1 MKQLLISILF
11 LSVGLSHAQNSKSSE
26 KLLDKIVGVVNTKVI
41 SLSEIKRMEETLDAR
56 REISP
61 IVYTEKKYEQ
71 KDLLNIIM
79 RAFIIRDKINAQGY
93 VINDDAV
100 ESRIK
105 MTEERLGLKR
115 ADLLQFLKGKSLT
128 FEEYFEIIRETMEYN
143 IFAQR
148 IIAPLISVTEQEIKN
163 EYYRRN
169 STNNALSF
177 KYNLVDFYIEQ
188 DKLVDKSESKYLAV
202 LKDYQLTG
210 RLPEEYKTLESNNL
224 ENLNEDGLSKDLNGV
239 LKNTAEGSF
248 SKPISIEGRLH
259 VFYVQKK
266 DLVES
271 QDFQKFKEM
280 IQSDI
285 FTTKGRS
292 VSTNWFDR
300 EYSNYYIRNLL

>member
-1 MKQLLISILF
+1 MKLLFFFLLGISIAY
-11 LSVGLSHAQNSKSSE
+11 AQNDKTSE
-26 KLLDKIVGVVNTKVI
+26 KLLDKIVAVVNTRVI
-41 SLSEIKRMEETLDAR
+41 SLSELQRMEQTLSAR
-56 REISP
+56 REVSGVIYVKENYS
-61 IVYTEKKYEQ
+61 Q
-71 KDLLNIIM
+71 KELLDIM
-79 RAFIIRDKINAQGY
+79 IRSFIIRDKINAQGY

-115 ADLLQFLKGKSLT
+115 SDLLQFLKGKGFT
-128 FEEYFEIIRETMEYN
+128 YEEYFEVIRETMEFN

-148 IIAPLISVTEQEIKN
+148 VIAPLVSVTEQEIKN

-177 KYNLVDFYIEQ
+177 KYNLVDFYISEAKLI
-188 DKLVDKSESKYLAV
+188 DKDEKKFLAV

-210 RLPEEYKTLESNNL
+210 KLPEEYRDLESNNL
-224 ENLNEDGLSKDLNGV
+224 ENLNEDGLPKELATK

-248 SKPISIEGRLH
+248 SEAVSLNKFLH

-271 QDFQKFKEM
+271 QGFLKLKEQ
-280 IQSDI
+280 IQNDI
-285 FTTKGRS
+285 FASKGKS
-292 VSTNWFDR
+292 VTNNWFER
-300 EYSNYYIRNLL
+300 EYSNYYIKNLL

>member
-1 MKQLLISILF
+1 MSTA
-11 LSVGLSHAQNSKSSE
+11 HAQE
-26 KLLDKIVGVVNTKVI
+26 KLLDKIVAVVNTRVF
-41 SLSEIKRMEETLDAR
+41 SLSELKRIEDTLPAR

-61 IVYTEKKYEQ
+61 IVYTRDKYND
-71 KDLLNIIM
+71 KDLLNLMIQ
-79 RAFIIRDKINAQGY
+79 AFIIRDKINAQGY

-115 ADLLQFLKGKSLT
+115 ADLLSFLKSKNIT

-143 IFAQR
+143 IFATK

-169 STNNALSF
+169 SSNNALAF
-177 KYNLVDFYIEQ
+177 KYNLVDFYISE
-188 DKLVDKSESKYLAV
+188 KALVNRDQKRFLEV

-210 RLPEEYKTLESNNL
+210 KLPEEYRSLETNQIDNL
-224 ENLNEDGLSKDLNGV
+224 SEDGLNKDLASA
-239 LKNTAEGSF
+239 LKTTAEGSF
-248 SKPISIEGRLH
+248 SNSVTLGGNIH

-271 QDFQKFKEM
+271 QEFTRAKDQ
-280 IQSDI
+280 IQNEI
-285 FTTKGRS
+285 FVTKGKS
-292 VSTNWFDR
+292 VSNNWFDR
-300 EYSNYYIRNLL
+300 EYSNYYIKNLL

>member
-1 MKQLLISILF
+1 MSF
-11 LSVGLSHAQNSKSSE
+11 AHAQGSKPTE
-26 KLLDKIVGVVNTKVI
+26 KLLDKIVAVVNTKVI
-41 SLSEIKRMEETLDAR
+41 SLSELQRMQDTLDAR

-61 IVYTEKKYEQ
+61 IIYTESKYQ
-71 KDLLNIIM
+71 LKDLLNIMIKS
-79 RAFIIRDKINAQGY
+79 FIIRDKINAQGY

-115 ADLLQFLKGKSLT
+115 ADLLQFLKTKGVT

-169 STNNALSF
+169 TTNNALSF
-177 KYNLVDFYIEQ
+177 KYNLVDFYIDEKQ
-188 DKLVDKSESKYLAV
+188 LVDKNENKFLTI

-210 RLPEEYKTLESNNL
+210 RLPEEYRGLESNNL
-224 ENLNEDGLSKDLNGV
+224 ENLSEDALPKNLASV
-239 LKNTAEGSF
+239 LKTTAEGSF
-248 SKPISIEGRLH
+248 SKAVSIEGRLH

-280 IQSDI
+280 IQNDI
-285 FTTKGRS
+285 FTTKGKS
-292 VSTNWFDR
+292 VSSNWFDR
-300 EYSNYYIRNLL
+300 EFSNYYIRNLL

>member
-1 MKQLLISILF
+1 MKNFLILLIT
-11 LSVGLSHAQNSKSSE
+11 LSVGFAHAQDKKTSE
-26 KLLDKIVGVVNTKVI
+26 KLLDKIVAVVNTRVI
-41 SLSEIKRMEETLDAR
+41 SLSEIKRMEDTLDAR
-56 REISP
+56 REVSP
-61 IVYTEKKYEQ
+61 VVYNEKTYTQ
-71 KDLLNIIM
+71 KQLLDIM
-79 RAFIIRDKINAQGY
+79 IKSFIIRDKINAQGY

-115 ADLLQFLKGKSLT
+115 ADLLQFLKAKGLT
-128 FEEYFEIIRETMEYN
+128 YEEYFEIIRETMEFN

-177 KYNLVDFYIEQ
+177 KYNLTDFYIPEE
-188 DKLVDKSESKYLAV
+188 KLVDKSETKFLAV

-210 RLPEEYKTLESNNL
+210 KLPEEYRDLETNNL
-224 ENLNEDGLSKDLNGV
+224 DNLNEDGLSKDLAKV
-239 LKNTAEGSF
+239 LKTTSEGSF
-248 SKPISIEGRLH
+248 SKAISLSNHLH

-271 QDFQKFKEM
+271 QDFTKSKEQ
-280 IQSDI
+280 IQNDI
-285 FTTKGRS
+285 FMSKGKS
-292 VSTNWFDR
+292 VTSNWFDR
-300 EYSNYYIRNLL
+300 EYTNYYIKNLL